1 MRYLIGFGNYTASDD
16 SIGVRLVEAI
26 AERGLDAGF
35 RALDLAT
42 NSLNLLAYLQP
53 DTEAVLIVDSAR
65 MGEPPGTVRFFAPA
79 DVHGRTPQ
87 GGLSTHEGDV
97 LQVLQL
103 AASLGYPVPRILV
116 MGIEPASVEP
126 GIALSPALADRFEEY
141 LAAAVAKVLSI

>member
-35 RALDLAT
+35 RAVDLAT
-42 NSLNLLAYLQP
+42 NSLNLLAYLQT

-79 DVHGRTPQ
+79 DVHARTPQ
-87 GGLSTHEGDV
+87 GGVSTHEGDV
-97 LQVLQL
+97 LHVLEL
-103 AASLGYPVPRILV
+103 AASLGYPAPRLLI
-116 MGIEPASVEP
+116 MGIEPASVAP
-126 GIALSPALADRFEEY
+126 GIGLSPPLAERFEEY
-141 LAAAVAKVLSI
+141 VVTAVGKVLGM